1 MKLDNKFKFLLVVLV
16 IGTLTS
22 LSANAYLLSE
32 VTNIR
37 DILDSQFSV
46 ITNLMKMLGFEF
58 EEPTSI

>member
-1 MKLDNKFKFLLVVLV
+1 MKLDSKFKFLLVVLV
-16 IGTLTS
+16 IGMLTS

>member
-16 IGTLTS
+16 IGMLTS

>member
-1 MKLDNKFKFLLVVLV
+1 MKLDNKFKLFLIVLV
-16 IGTLTS
+16 IGLLTS

-37 DILDSQFSV
+37 EILDAQFSV

>member
-1 MKLDNKFKFLLVVLV
+1 MKLDNKFKLFLIVLV
-16 IGTLTS
+16 IGLLTS

-37 DILDSQFSV
+37 EILDAQFSV

-58 EEPTSI
+58 KEPTSI

>member
-16 IGTLTS
+16 IGMFTS

>member
-46 ITNLMKMLGFEF
+46 ITNLMKMLGFQF

>member
-16 IGTLTS
+16 IGMLTS

-37 DILDSQFSV
+37 DILDSNFQ
-46 ITNLMKMLGFEF
+46 L
-58 EEPTSI
+58 

>member
-16 IGTLTS
+16 IGMLTS

-32 VTNIR
+32 VANIR

>member
-1 MKLDNKFKFLLVVLV
+1 MKLDNKFKLLLVVLV
-16 IGTLTS
+16 IGLLTS

-37 DILDSQFSV
+37 EILDAQFSV

>member
-16 IGTLTS
+16 IGMLTS

-46 ITNLMKMLGFEF
+46 ITNLMKMLGFQF